1 MSLSRQNLSIVIVT
15 YKSEAVVYDCI
26 NSIGNNVEIIV
37 VENSNNKKFKEKLE
51 KNYSN
56 VSCVL
61 SLKNLGMGPG
71 NNVGIKKVKK
81 DFVLILNP
89 DVILEDNTIDELI
102 SASKNILSYAILA
115 PISSNMDYPNYKI
128 LDPKKE
134 IIDFKNPQK
143 VRSVDGFAMLLDK
156 KKLDKLLSKEYFDE
170 NFFMYLENDDL
181 CKRVI
186 KTNEN
191 IYIVPRS
198 KIKHLG
204 GKAVDVKYNNEVELS
219 RNWHWI
225 WSKFYYQQKHYGYLN
240 AFLKGFPKFLS
251 SLIKYLFFTIIRKKF
266 KQRVYLNRASGFFNA
281 AKKKP
286 SWYRLK
292 VSD

>member
-1 MSLSRQNLSIVIVT
+1 
-15 YKSEAVVYDCI
+15 
-26 NSIGNNVEIIV
+26 
-37 VENSNNKKFKEKLE
+37 
-51 KNYSN
+51 
-56 VSCVL
+56 
-61 SLKNLGMGPG
+61 MGPG

-89 DVILEDNTIDELI
+89 DVILEDTTIDELI

-115 PISSNMDYPNYKI
+115 PISSNINYPNYKK
-128 LDPKKE
+128 LNRKYEATNPNE
-134 IIDFKNPQK
+134 PQK
-143 VRSVDGFAMLLDK
+143 VKSVDGFAMLLDK
-156 KKLDKLLSKEYFDE
+156 KKLDKLLLKEYFDE

-186 KTNEN
+186 EANEN

-240 AFLKGFPKFLS
+240 AFLKGFPKFFS

>member
-1 MSLSRQNLSIVIVT
+1 
-15 YKSEAVVYDCI
+15 
-26 NSIGNNVEIIV
+26 
-37 VENSNNKKFKEKLE
+37 
-51 KNYSN
+51 
-56 VSCVL
+56 
-61 SLKNLGMGPG
+61 
-71 NNVGIKKVKK
+71 
-81 DFVLILNP
+81 
-89 DVILEDNTIDELI
+89 
-102 SASKNILSYAILA
+102 
-115 PISSNMDYPNYKI
+115 
-128 LDPKKE
+128 
-134 IIDFKNPQK
+134 
-143 VRSVDGFAMLLDK
+143 MLLDK

-225 WSKFYYQQKHYGYLN
+225 WSKFYYQQTHYGYLN

>member
-56 VSCVL
+56 VSCIL
-61 SLKNLGMGPG
+61 SLKNLGMCPG

-89 DVILEDNTIDELI
+89 DVILEDTTIDELI

-156 KKLDKLLSKEYFDE
+156 KKLDKLLLKEYFDE

-181 CKRVI
+181 CKRIVDA
-186 KTNEN
+186 KEY
-191 IYIVPRS
+191 IYVAPNS

-204 GKAVDVKYNNEVELS
+204 GKAVNNKYKNEVEFA

-225 WSKFYYQQKHYGYLN
+225 WSKFYFNKKHYGYFT
-240 AFLKGFPKFLS
+240 AFLQGFPKFFS
-251 SLIKYLFFTIIRKKF
+251 SLIKYIFFSFIKKKI
-266 KQRVYLNRASGFFNA
+266 KQKIYLNRVLGFINA
-281 AKKKP
+281 AINKK
-286 SWYRLK
+286 SWYR
-292 VSD
+292 SRF